1 MKKMYKLTILFDTDN
16 EECEALSETVDVF
29 NKKKEIEDE
38 LLTIEDYED
47 KGLRDILIQAQLM
60 GDA

>member
-29 NKKKEIEDE
+29 NRKKEIEDE

>member
-1 MKKMYKLTILFDTDN
+1 MYKLTILFDTEN
-16 EECEALSETVDVF
+16 EECETLCETVDVF
-29 NKKKEIEDE
+29 NDNKEVEGN

-47 KGLRDILIQAQLM
+47 KGLRDFLIEAQLM